1 MATVTAFVKM
11 HGLSNDFVVVDGPI
25 DPEPAEIRALCDRR
39 TGIGADGLLAVS
51 RGTAGGDLRMQYW
64 NADGSTAEMCG
75 NGLRCV
81 VRYGIDHGLAGT
93 AELMVE
99 TPVGLKAARI
109 LPDGDISVD
118 LGPVRVHQS
127 TIELLG
133 RPWSSVDVG
142 NPHAVTFVP
151 DPSQAPVTTEG
162 PVVETHKHFPDGT
175 NVEYASVDGDRIDM
189 RVWERGVGETQACG
203 TGMVAVAA
211 AARRTHP
218 EIERWLVTVP
228 GGTGAVEFDGPHVW
242 LTGPAVSVFEGVW
255 AQ

>member
-1 MATVTAFVKM
+1 MTAFVKM
-11 HGLSNDFVVVDGPI
+11 HGLSNDFVVVNGPI
-25 DPEPAEIRALCDRR
+25 DPEPAEIRAMCDRR

-51 RGTAGGDLRMQYW
+51 PGTAGGALRMQYW

-81 VRYGIDHGLAGT
+81 VRYGVDHGLVDAG
-93 AELMVE
+93 ALMVE
-99 TPVGLKAARI
+99 TPVGLKAVRV

-127 TIELLG
+127 TIELHG
-133 RPWSSVDVG
+133 RPWSAIDVG
-142 NPHAVTFVP
+142 NPHVVTFVP
-151 DPSQAPVTTEG
+151 DPAQAPVTTEG
-162 PVVETHKHFPDGT
+162 PVVETDAHFPDGT
-175 NVEYASVDGDRIDM
+175 NVEFAAVDGDRIAM

-211 AARRTHP
+211 AARRSHP
-218 EIERWLVTVP
+218 EIDRWHVTGP
-228 GGTGAVEFDGPHVW
+228 GGTGAVEFDGDHVW
-242 LTGPAVSVFEGVW
+242 LTGPAVTVFEGVL